1 MRLTPAGMKYRRITK
16 RVMKR
21 IPYYAAMSDTQLQ
34 AQTVAL
40 RDRLANG
47 MPLRSLLVD
56 AYALVAEADHRV
68 LGMTPFEV
76 QVLGAVAMEY
86 NNIIEMKTGEGKTLT
101 ATMPMY
107 LHGLTG
113 PGNFLI
119 TANGYLAN
127 RDAEQMGK
135 VYRWLGLSVAAG
147 VAESGDND
155 DNRDKKAIYAADIV
169 YTTNSGLGF
178 DYLFDNLAAT
188 KAEQY
193 LHGFHFAILDEA
205 DAILLDDAETP
216 LIVSGVPRVQSNL
229 YGTSDKMIKLLE
241 EDVDYEQSEDK
252 KNVWFT
258 EDGIAHMETFLGVKG
273 LLTPQW
279 ADLYRHLLLALRA
292 NVLMTAGRS
301 YLVDDGE
308 VKLLDRANGR
318 ELPGMKMQAGMH
330 QAVEAKEHV
339 ALSQEQRSMASVTY
353 QNLFRM
359 FDQIAGMTGTAK
371 TDADEFLEIYHLA
384 VFAVPT
390 NKPNVRRDERD
401 RMYITNQAKLQA
413 SLKMVHE
420 AHDAGRPILIETGS
434 LSLSNLYSRLLL
446 REHLAHNL
454 LNARSSAKE
463 ARIVAEAGQPGAIT
477 VATSMAGRGTDIRL
491 GEGVAEK
498 GGLLVLGTE
507 RMDNPRVDN
516 QLRGRAGR
524 QGDPGESI
532 FYTSLEDTIVQ
543 EQAPQRIARYRVKH
557 ADRQQQR
564 LSAHGRFR
572 HVIDRAQRKLQ
583 ASQRNARFETL
594 QYGEVFRIQRDSVY
608 EARDQI
614 MAQDDLTNLIN
625 IIFKKATTNFL
636 DAHPHET
643 TGQVLD
649 YVFRYI
655 DADFDT
661 DPMAIRRTR
670 HNVASVLP
678 QLMRDRLANQ
688 HAQFKAEDQWHYF
701 LRLALLKAIDNA
713 WIEQVDNLQSLRTIT
728 ANRNLASH
736 NPIYEYQAEAQR
748 SFGQMKEVLYDKCV
762 ENLLQSNFTFMK
774 DGKMH
779 VDFP

>member
-1 MRLTPAGMKYRRITK
+1 MASFAWKYKRIVSK
-16 RVMKR
+16 IMKR
-21 IPYYAAMSDTQLQ
+21 TAALREFSDTQLQ
-34 AQTVAL
+34 AQTQVL
-40 RDRLANG
+40 RDQLAAG
-47 MPLRSLLVD
+47 ASLRHILVE
-56 AYALVAEADHRV
+56 AYATVCEADRRV
-68 LGMTPFEV
+68 LGLQPYRV

-86 NNIIEMKTGEGKTLT
+86 ENIVEMRTGEGKTLT

-127 RDAEQMGK
+127 RDAAEMGR
-135 VYRWLGLSVAAG
+135 VYEWLGVSVVSG
-147 VAESGDND
+147 VAPDGDEQNE
-155 DNRDKKAIYAADIV
+155 RDKKAIYAADIV

-178 DYLFDNLAAT
+178 DYLFNNLAAT
-188 KAEQY
+188 EADQY
-193 LHGFHFAILDEA
+193 LQGFHFALLDEV
-205 DAILLDDAETP
+205 DAILLDDAATP

-229 YGTSDKMIKLLE
+229 YGSTDKMVKLLV
-241 EDVDYEQSEDK
+241 EDEDYKVSEDK

-258 EDGIAHMETFLGVKG
+258 EPGIAHMQSFFGVDDLLGPK
-273 LLTPQW
+273 W
-279 ADLYRHLLLALRA
+279 ADLYRHLILALRA
-292 NVLMTAGRS
+292 NVLMTAGRN
-301 YLVDDGE
+301 YMVTDGE

-339 ALSQEQRSMASVTY
+339 KITQEQRSMASVTY

-359 FDQIAGMTGTAK
+359 FDQLAGMTGTAR
-371 TDADEFLEIYHLA
+371 TDKEEFQEIYHLS
-384 VFAVPT
+384 VFQVPT
-390 NKPNVRRDERD
+390 NKPTIREDKPD
-401 RMYITNQAKLQA
+401 RLFITNQAKLEA
-413 SLKMVHE
+413 TLAEVHA

-434 LSLSNLYSRLLL
+434 LTLSKLYSTLLL

-524 QGDPGESI
+524 QGDPGESR

-543 EQAPQRIARYRVKH
+543 EQAPQRIARYRFKH
-557 ADRQQQR
+557 ADRPKQELPR
-564 LSAHGRFR
+564 HGRFSK
-572 HVIDRAQRKLQ
+572 VIDHAQRKLQ
-583 ASQRNARFETL
+583 ASQRSARFETL
-594 QYGEVFRIQRDSVY
+594 QYGEVFRIQRDAVY
-608 EARDQI
+608 AERDKI
-614 MAQDDLTNLIN
+614 MAATDLSD
-625 IIFKKATTNFL
+625 IIAQVFSHSATNFVA
-636 DAHPHET
+636 AHPKQT
-643 TGQVLD
+643 TADVLG

-655 DADFDT
+655 DGDFDT
-661 DPMAIRRTR
+661 DPLAYQRMRGNA
-670 HNVASVLP
+670 APVL
-678 QLMRDRLANQ
+678 QELMQERLEHQ
-688 HAQFKAEDQWHYF
+688 HKQFKAEDQWAYF
-701 LRLALLKAIDNA
+701 LRLALLKAIDTS

-728 ANRNLASH
+728 ANRSLAQH
-736 NPIYEYQAEAQR
+736 NPIYEYQTEAQR
-748 SFGQMKEVLYDKCV
+748 SFGQMKLALYDKCV
-762 ENLLQSNFTFMK
+762 EYLLQSSFSWQKNGEIQVNF
-774 DGKMH
+774 
-779 VDFP
+779 P